1 MILKSLRA
9 KSNFSEA
16 ARVCCVVNEPCVVSV
31 QDDHALVKSSCYCIP
46 LLIRLATSKTLV
58 IRILYLYPF
67 FLYRAEGNQRLGIE
81 FQFSQVN
88 KGKKKG
94 I

>member
-1 MILKSLRA
+1 M
-9 KSNFSEA
+9 
-16 ARVCCVVNEPCVVSV
+16 CCVVNEPCVVSV
-31 QDDHALVKSSCYCIP
+31 QDGHALVKSSCYCIS
-46 LLIRLATSKTLV
+46 LLIRLVSFKFPGNLATSKTLV

-67 FLYRAEGNQRLGIE
+67 FLHRAEGNQRLGIE

>member
-16 ARVCCVVNEPCVVSV
+16 ACVCCVVNEPCVVSV
-31 QDDHALVKSSCYCIP
+31 QDGHALVKSSCYCIP
-46 LLIRLATSKTLV
+46 LLIRLVSFKFPGYLATSKTLV

-67 FLYRAEGNQRLGIE
+67 FFVQGRRQSKIRH
-81 FQFSQVN
+81 
-88 KGKKKG
+88 
-94 I
+94 